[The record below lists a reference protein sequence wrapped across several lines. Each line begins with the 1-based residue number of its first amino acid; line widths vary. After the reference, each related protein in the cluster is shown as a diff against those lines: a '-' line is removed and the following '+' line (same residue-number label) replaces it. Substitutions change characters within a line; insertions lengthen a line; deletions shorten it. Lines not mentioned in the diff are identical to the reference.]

1 MMTFLPGMALK
12 NLFRYGRRTMIT
24 VSAISIG
31 IMAFILMD
39 SALKGI
45 NNDSERN
52 LIWYE
57 TGSAAFFDKG
67 YWEDHDYL
75 PLDRPVEQAD
85 ELISELG
92 RLNIGATARI
102 EFGGDLIVYKDPF
115 PEDGNLQ
122 VRLTAI
128 DVEHDGDVFRL
139 KDNVAQGRYLEPGEE
154 GLLMGQWLAKDLNAQ
169 VGYEVTIVTRTMDG
183 FYQTMDLEIV
193 GILESDNP
201 IVNRYGMYVP
211 LDTARAALDMDNMAT
226 GIYITLPGG
235 KQETALLDELTPLAD
250 SRGLSLLDWRIL
262 GADFIALAEAK
273 KSGSSTILFLV
284 FLIAA
289 VGVSNTILM
298 SIFERVRELG
308 MMRAMGMKDRSV
320 RFMFL
325 TEAACIGLLGSLGGI
340 VLGAVINI
348 PLVNHGINF
357 SGLME
362 QADMGYRI
370 SGIMYGTWDPSTFLT
385 AFVIGFIMA
394 VLVAWLPTRRALK
407 LEIPVCLRFL

>member
-1 MMTFLPGMALK
+1 MAFLPSLAVK
-12 NLFRYGRRTMIT
+12 NLFRYGRRTLIT
-24 VSAISIG
+24 ASAISIG

-45 NNDSERN
+45 NKDSERN

-57 TGSAAFFDKG
+57 TGSAAFFSPG

-75 PLDRPVEQAD
+75 PLDNPVGDAGGLIK
-85 ELISELG
+85 ELNDRQID
-92 RLNIGATARI
+92 ATARI

-128 DVEHDGDVFRL
+128 DVNHDDDVFRL
-139 KDNVAQGRYLEPGEE
+139 KNNVSQGRYLEPGED
-154 GLLMGQWLAKDLNAQ
+154 GLLMGQWLARDLNAQ
-169 VGYEVTIVTRTMDG
+169 VGFEVTVITRTIDG

-193 GILESDNP
+193 GILQSDNP
-201 IVNRYGMYVP
+201 VVNRYGMYIP
-211 LDTARAALDMDNMAT
+211 LDTAREALDMENMAT
-226 GIYITLPGG
+226 GVYISLPGG
-235 KQETALLDELTPLAD
+235 DRETALLNELTPLATGK
-250 SRGLSLLDWRIL
+250 GLTLLDWRVL
-262 GADFIALAEAK
+262 GADFLSLAEAK

-289 VGVSNTILM
+289 VGISNTILM

-308 MMRAMGMKDRSV
+308 MMRALGMNDRAV

-325 TEAACIGLLGSLGGI
+325 LEAGCIGLLGSLGGV
-340 VLGAVINI
+340 VLGALVNI
-348 PLVNHGINF
+348 PLVKHGIDF

-370 SGIMYGTWDPSTFLT
+370 SGVMYGTWDSSTFIT
-385 AFVIGFIMA
+385 AFVIGLIMA
-394 VLVAWLPTRRALK
+394 VLVAWLPTRRALR
-407 LEIPVCLRFL
+407 LDIPVCLRFV